1 MSDAGEFGLAVLWD
15 YYYMTYLI
23 VECILA
29 PSYYIYVSKCIET
42 YPNVSK
48 RIECNKNGRK
58 TANYKKVRGRD
69 GSVITTIDEKY
80 GGMY

>member
-15 YYYMTYLI
+15 YYMTYLI

-29 PSYYIYVSKCIET
+29 PSYYIYISKCIET
-42 YPNVSK
+42 YLNVSK

-58 TANYKKVRGRD
+58 TAK
-69 GSVITTIDEKY
+69 
-80 GGMY
+80 

>member
-15 YYYMTYLI
+15 YYMTYLI

-58 TANYKKVRGRD
+58 TAK
-69 GSVITTIDEKY
+69 
-80 GGMY
+80 